1 MRILAA
7 LTSVTEPGHVELP
20 IPAPLFGAIA
30 FGVFLLLAAI
40 TWSYRDVANRHEHK
54 DKDSKASH

>member
-1 MRILAA
+1 MRILEV
-7 LTSVTEPGHVELP
+7 LTNVSEPGHVELP

-30 FGVFLLLAAI
+30 FGIFLLLAAI
-40 TWSYRDVANRHEHK
+40 AWSYRDVANRHEHK